1 MLSERKTIRLM
12 DTYRNL
18 FYTPLY
24 VAVTGGFLYDQGLD
38 VVFSTVPDNIAAT
51 ELLRSGDVD
60 IVQTGISRSLMDL
73 DEGRDDAPL
82 HIAEINQRDGFLLLS
97 RQRVED
103 WGWKELEGSTLIPIG
118 FTPVPWNPLRTVLI
132 NHEVDLS
139 AIKLIKGMSAID
151 AINIFRKGEADYLHI
166 LHHMLSL

>member
-1 MLSERKTIRLM
+1 M

-24 VAVTGGFLYDQGLD
+24 VAVAGGFLYDQGLD

-51 ELLRSGDVD
+51 ELLRSGGVD

-97 RQRVED
+97 RQPVES

-151 AINIFRKGEADYLHI
+151 AINIFKKGEADYVHI
-166 LHHMLSL
+166 LHP

>member
-24 VAVTGGFLYDQGLD
+24 VAVTGGFLYDQGLG

-97 RQRVED
+97 RQPVEG

-118 FTPVPWNPLRTVLI
+118 FFIPFHLTVPPRDPSRGSKSIRNAVHVSK
-132 NHEVDLS
+132 N
-139 AIKLIKGMSAID
+139 
-151 AINIFRKGEADYLHI
+151 
-166 LHHMLSL
+166 

>member
-1 MLSERKTIRLM
+1 MLSERETIHLM

-73 DEGRDDAPL
+73 DEGKDDAPL
-82 HIAEINQRDGFLLLS
+82 HIAEINQR
-97 RQRVED
+97 
-103 WGWKELEGSTLIPIG
+103 
-118 FTPVPWNPLRTVLI
+118 
-132 NHEVDLS
+132 
-139 AIKLIKGMSAID
+139 
-151 AINIFRKGEADYLHI
+151 
-166 LHHMLSL
+166 

>member
-1 MLSERKTIRLM
+1 MLSERKAIRLM

-24 VAVTGGFLYDQGLD
+24 VAVAGGFLYDQGLD

-51 ELLRSGDVD
+51 ELLRSGGVD

-82 HIAEINQRDGFLLLS
+82 HIAEINQRRIFTFIPTTCRGLGLE
-97 RQRVED
+97 RTGRVYINSY
-103 WGWKELEGSTLIPIG
+103 WFYACPLESSQDC
-118 FTPVPWNPLRTVLI
+118 
-132 NHEVDLS
+132 VDKS
-139 AIKLIKGMSAID
+139 
-151 AINIFRKGEADYLHI
+151 
-166 LHHMLSL
+166 